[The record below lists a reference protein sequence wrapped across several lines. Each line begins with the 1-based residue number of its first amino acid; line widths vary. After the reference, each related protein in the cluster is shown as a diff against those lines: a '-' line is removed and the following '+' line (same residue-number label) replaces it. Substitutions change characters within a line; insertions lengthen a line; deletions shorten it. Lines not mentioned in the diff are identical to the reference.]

1 MIHKTIAIA
10 LISLTSLT
18 IGQATAKENTSWQI
32 NSAEDW
38 NKNSREHNGL
48 EGLAVENDT
57 IAPTGK
63 EGTYHSKLQRF
74 DSKRTAQA
82 ITLTASTKWDNWE
95 PTKKKACPPTLGDAP
110 IFLAKGPNDYWI
122 LGRNKAP
129 NRAQPQTSKPAKT
142 KKTEKSDSKPA
153 NKKQRNKFT
162 PEPAKLDGFDIELQ
176 TTKYPNLFNAPGGLK
191 KSAGGYHAWQSRDMV
206 NWVHHGCVTAQ
217 HAKWSTT
224 AEFVDGKAYIYYDF
238 PNDQDPHLYID
249 DDLTDGKPGKDVGL
263 AFKDPSDGSDCVIIR
278 DLDGKFHL
286 IYEDWSPINAGKHS
300 WDSPL
305 AGHAV
310 SDDGIS
316 GFKILAPA
324 VDERTKPTGKFIEYP
339 NPHWHL
345 EDPENFPVKDG
356 KSKAFAKYEVH
367 EPEQHAYGDW
377 AAIAIGGQYYLT
389 ADYHP
394 IHDKIRIGLFT
405 SPSLE
410 EKFEFIGE
418 LGSGHPDPDIGFA
431 EGQFYLINQTKH
443 DYVSPGPWVEKV
455 EARVGV
461 DTTNDGKADTW
472 GDWAELKE
480 SYDHIEGF
488 SKQIQRIPA
497 SMDLSKLPAGY
508 GFCFE
513 LKLQDTTENAS
524 KPILESVEI
533 SFK

>member
-1 MIHKTIAIA
+1 MIHKVIA
-10 LISLTSLT
+10 LALIGLTSLVN
-18 IGQATAKENTSWQI
+18 GQAAAKEDNSWRI
-32 NSAEDW
+32 DSGEEW
-38 NKNSREHNGL
+38 NGASRELNGL
-48 EGLAVENDT
+48 NGLNGLAIENNT
-57 IAPTGK
+57 LSPTGK

-74 DSKRTAQA
+74 KKKRSAQA
-82 ITLTASTKWDNWE
+82 ITLTASTRWDNWQ
-95 PTKKKACPPTLGDAP
+95 PTEKKVCPPTLGDAP

-122 LGRNKAP
+122 LGRHRAPRKAGFE
-129 NRAQPQTSKPAKT
+129 SI
-142 KKTEKSDSKPA
+142 SA
-153 NKKQRNKFT
+153 NL
-162 PEPAKLDGFDIELQ
+162 EGFDIELQ
-176 TTKYPNLFNAPGGLK
+176 TTPYPNLFNAPGGLK

-206 NWVHHGCVTAQ
+206 NWVHHGCVTAK

-249 DDLTDGKPGKDVGL
+249 DDLTDGKPGKDIGL

-286 IYEDWSPINAGKHS
+286 IYEDWSPIDAGRHS

-316 GFKILAPA
+316 DFKILAPA
-324 VDERTKPTGKFIEYP
+324 VDERTKPTGKFKEYP
-339 NPHWHL
+339 HPHWHAD
-345 EDPENFPVKDG
+345 DPENFPARVPAKEDTKHDTKHDTKAKIKAG
-356 KSKAFAKYEVH
+356 SQRAFAKYEVH

-405 SPSLE
+405 SPSLDQ
-410 EKFEFIGE
+410 KFEFIGE

-431 EGQFYLINQTKH
+431 AGQFYLLNQTKH

-497 SMDLSKLPAGY
+497 SMDLSELPAGY

-524 KPILESVEI
+524 KPMLESVEI